1 MPGRVGGEGGG
12 QTDKERGVC
21 DSEISIVRGPL
32 CVSFGGLFWGNGGRG
47 GGSKKEGEDDRVGVL
62 SRVLRQAGHCPS
74 QCVAALVA
82 LRHYLGQWRD
92 WGSGDQLNQ
101 KSN

>member
-1 MPGRVGGEGGG
+1 MFPSEVYFGGGEG
-12 QTDKERGVC
+12 V
-21 DSEISIVRGPL
+21 V
-32 CVSFGGLFWGNGGRG
+32 
-47 GGSKKEGEDDRVGVL
+47 GSKKEGEDDRVGVL

-82 LRHYLGQWRD
+82 LRHYLGQRRD